1 MSSPRLFRP
10 AVLVAAALTLALA
23 GAVRAQSDAPPGE
36 RPDTPADTPADIS
49 PDAPAE
55 PTPETHPAARPPVA
69 PAPASA
75 PSTPASPPAASQAA
89 SAPPAPAAASQAAQ
103 PGASQAALPAASQ
116 PSAPVAASATAPP
129 LEEAASQSGPQAAP
143 PPASQ
148 AVFQPVRP
156 SAASAAV
163 TTTTTTTTT
172 TTAGPQPVGQSPI
185 APASA
190 PRVQPQP
197 PSAALP
203 PVTPANAPMAARN
216 DPKDQ
221 LIRDARDAFGRRDRA
236 RLAALRAQ
244 AISQKLQLAP
254 WVDYW
259 DLTQRLNEVDASEVE
274 AFYARWPGSYVE
286 DRLRN
291 DWLLELGRRRD
302 WANFSRD
309 YPRFRMNDDRE
320 VTCYATLVDHLA
332 GKDVRAAARAAWLAQ
347 RDADDGCQLLAQTLF
362 DAKVF
367 TQEDVWRRLRQAAE
381 AGRQRAARG
390 AAQMLG
396 KPTQKAINDLWDNP
410 ARFLTRRGELGTARR
425 ADLVT
430 LALARMAA
438 SDAGAAALQMRERW
452 ESTLERED
460 AAWTWGVIARHGA
473 QSLDPDAVDWA
484 DRAWT
489 AWKAGKGAGE
499 RPDWSDDTLDW
510 HARAAIRLA
519 TGPAAKQ
526 RWRDLLRA
534 IDAMS
539 PANRASDAWVYWRA
553 RAHLALAKEGAAGE
567 AARAEARNTLTTLST
582 SLGFYG
588 LLAAEDLGMRFTLPA
603 RPAAITHAERAA
615 ARASPGLQRA
625 LALASLDLRDEARRE
640 WNFTLRGMDDRQ
652 LLAAA
657 QWACDVND
665 WQLCINTSERTKD
678 EIDLLQR
685 YPMPF
690 QQDIT
695 AAAQAA
701 GLEPAFVF
709 GLIRQETRFMPTLR
723 SHVGAAGLMQIM
735 PSTAKWTAKKSGMAY
750 SGDQIADPQVNLR
763 LGTFYLKLV
772 LDSFGSSAPMA
783 AAAYNAGPARPRRW
797 RGGLMLDPA
806 VWTENVPFYETRD
819 YVKKVMTNA
828 SIYAA
833 LQSGAAPALRPR
845 LGPQIGPRDAEQAST
860 EIP

>member
-1 MSSPRLFRP
+1 
-10 AVLVAAALTLALA
+10 
-23 GAVRAQSDAPPGE
+23 
-36 RPDTPADTPADIS
+36 
-49 PDAPAE
+49 
-55 PTPETHPAARPPVA
+55 
-69 PAPASA
+69 
-75 PSTPASPPAASQAA
+75 
-89 SAPPAPAAASQAAQ
+89 
-103 PGASQAALPAASQ
+103 
-116 PSAPVAASATAPP
+116 
-129 LEEAASQSGPQAAP
+129 
-143 PPASQ
+143 
-148 AVFQPVRP
+148 
-156 SAASAAV
+156 
-163 TTTTTTTTT
+163 
-172 TTAGPQPVGQSPI
+172 
-185 APASA
+185 
-190 PRVQPQP
+190 
-197 PSAALP
+197 
-203 PVTPANAPMAARN
+203 MAARN
-216 DPKDQ
+216 DPRDQ
-221 LIRDARDAFGRRDRA
+221 VIRDAREAFGRRDRA
-236 RLAALRAQ
+236 RLSALRAQ
-244 AISQKLQLAP
+244 ALSMKLQLAP

-302 WANFSRD
+302 WSNFARD

-320 VTCYATLVDHLA
+320 VTCYATLIDHLA
-332 GKDVRAAARAAWLAQ
+332 GKDVRAAARAAWFAQ
-347 RDADDGCQLLAQTLF
+347 RDGDDGCQLMAQTLL
-362 DAKVF
+362 DDKVF

-381 AGRQRAARG
+381 NGRQRAARA

-396 KPTQKAINDLWDNP
+396 KPTLKTINDLWDNP
-410 ARFLTRRGELGTARR
+410 ARFLTRRGDAGSSRHG
-425 ADLVT
+425 DLVT

-452 ESTLERED
+452 EGTLDRED
-460 AAWTWGVIARHGA
+460 AAWTWAIIARHGA
-473 QSLDPDAVDWA
+473 QSLDPDAVEWA
-484 DRAWT
+484 DRAW
-489 AWKAGKGAGE
+489 ASWKGSSTGAE

-510 HARAAIRLA
+510 HARAEVRLA
-519 TGPAAKQ
+519 TGAAAKQ

-539 PANRASDAWVYWRA
+539 PANRASEAWVYWRA
-553 RAHLALAKEGAAGE
+553 RAQLALAKENPEGE
-567 AARAEARNTLTTLST
+567 AARAAARSALGTLSN

-588 LLAAEDLGMRFTLPA
+588 LLAAEDLGTRFTLPA
-603 RPAAITHAERAA
+603 RPAAVTHAERAA
-615 ARASPGLQRA
+615 AHAAPGLQRA

-665 WQLCINTSERTKD
+665 WQLCINTSERTK
-678 EIDLLQR
+678 EEVDLLQR

-690 QQDIT
+690 QHDIT
-695 AAAQAA
+695 VAAQAA

-735 PSTAKWTAKKSGMAY
+735 PATAKWTAKKSGMPYTA
-750 SGDQIADPQVNLR
+750 DQIADPQVNLR

-828 SIYAA
+828 AIYAA

-845 LGPQIGPRDAEQAST
+845 LGPQIGPRDAEQAAT